1 MLLHDIQN
9 NQTTQIAKIWNSK
22 FAGALVKMSFFTLPD
37 YGCIYSMI
45 ENLLF
50 ITNMNIP
57 IKSIQYPVQTCICFN
72 VNTEHLISRKFQN
85 LATFYYDHKPN

>member
-45 ENLLF
+45 EISF
-50 ITNMNIP
+50 
-57 IKSIQYPVQTCICFN
+57 KSFD
-72 VNTEHLISRKFQN
+72 K
-85 LATFYYDHKPN
+85 YDHSNKIYLVPCSNMYLFQCKHRTSYLS

>member
-45 ENLLF
+45 EISF
-50 ITNMNIP
+50 
-57 IKSIQYPVQTCICFN
+57 KSFDIF
-72 VNTEHLISRKFQN
+72 S
-85 LATFYYDHKPN
+85 